1 MRPHVPDEELHAYA
15 DGELSPAQRAE
26 ISEHL
31 LACLICRAL
40 YGEVGELRSRTSA
53 LLAIAVPRA
62 TRRRPAARSRR
73 PLVGLAA
80 AAAVLIGF
88 TTWATTPTAPATQD
102 NPRLAT
108 AFVAPTLFARVGT
121 PDGNAAGSAAL
132 TPEQRTLTLASRA
145 AIRPKVVGPATMS
158 AVVTRMRPIEPLAVL
173 DPSAGWE
180 SISWEEARTLSGGS
194 LARIGGQPVV
204 TVRIKRS
211 PSGGRP
217 TFMVRHVLADGRSI
231 WVVEGPTDEVGEV
244 YHLLEASGMSI
255 AMPLRAAP
263 DYIGGPA
270 APIRT
275 VRMVTVAG
283 YLPVAD
289 LNELETTRLTVKE

>member
-26 ISEHL
+26 IAEHL

-40 YGEVGELRSRTSA
+40 YGEVGELRSRTAA

-62 TRRRPAARSRR
+62 TRRPAARSRR
-73 PLVGLAA
+73 PLIGVAA

-88 TTWATTPTAPATQD
+88 TTWLSTPTAPAAPA

-108 AFVAPTLFARVGT
+108 AFVAPTLFARI
-121 PDGNAAGSAAL
+121 GNLEASPAEAVSA
-132 TPEQRTLTLASRA
+132 TTDQRTMTLASRA
-145 AIRPKVVGPATMS
+145 AIRPKVVGSATMTP
-158 AVVTRMRPIEPLAVL
+158 AVRRMRPIEPLAVL

-180 SISWEEARTLSGGS
+180 SMSWDEAKALNGGA
-194 LARIGGQPVV
+194 LAQIDGEAVV

-211 PSGGRP
+211 QSGGRP
-217 TFMVRHVLADGRSI
+217 TFMVRHLLADGRSL

-244 YHLLEASGMSI
+244 YRLLEASGMSI
-255 AMPLRAAP
+255 AMPLRATP
-263 DYIGGPA
+263 DYVGA
-270 APIRT
+270 ADAPVRT

-283 YLPVAD
+283 YLPVTD
-289 LNELETTRLTVKE
+289 LNEMESTRLTLK